1 MPFGQGGVRNQPHS
15 AFFMNDLKQA
25 IAIIRRGGILIY
37 PTETL
42 YGLGCDATNEAALRR
57 LFEVKGR
64 ALTQP
69 PPVLIAGVAQL
80 EMLVA
85 EVPVTARELMEKH
98 WPGALTLVLPAQ
110 NGLCPLL
117 TAQSNGVKTIG
128 VRESGHI
135 IARALCEGAG
145 VPIVATSA
153 NFSGAT
159 GNAAA
164 PRTLD
169 DIPAEFKALVDLVL
183 DDGAV
188 GGAPSTIV
196 DCTGEAPRVLRRGA
210 VELDF

>member
-1 MPFGQGGVRNQPHS
+1 MSDLSQAIEIIRLGGVV
-15 AFFMNDLKQA
+15 
-25 IAIIRRGGILIY
+25 IY

-57 LFEVKGR
+57 LFEIKGR

-85 EVPVTARELMEKH
+85 EVPVTAHELMEKH

-110 NGLCPLL
+110 NGLSSLL
-117 TAQSNGVKTIG
+117 TSEPNGAKTIG
-128 VRESGHI
+128 VRESGHA

-145 VPIVATSA
+145 VPLVATSA

-169 DIPAEFKALVDLVL
+169 DIPAEFKALVDMVL
-183 DDGAV
+183 DGGAV
-188 GGAPSTIV
+188 GGAPSTVV
-196 DCTGEAPRVLRRGA
+196 DCTGAELRVLRHGA
-210 VELDF
+210 IEIAY

>member
-1 MPFGQGGVRNQPHS
+1 MTSAECEFSSHS
-15 AFFMNDLKQA
+15 AFFMSDLKQA
-25 IAIIRRGGILIY
+25 IAIIRRGGLVIY

-57 LFEVKGR
+57 LFEIKGR

-69 PPVLIAGVAQL
+69 PPLLIAGEAQL
-80 EMLVA
+80 TMLVA
-85 EVPVTARELMEKH
+85 DVSPTARELMAQH
-98 WPGALTLVLPAQ
+98 WPGALTLILPAQ
-110 NGLCPLL
+110 EGLSPLL
-117 TAQSNGVKTIG
+117 TSEANGVKTIG
-128 VRESGHI
+128 VRESGHA

-164 PRTLD
+164 PRILD
-169 DIPAEFKALVDLVL
+169 DIPADFKALVDLVL
-183 DDGAV
+183 DGGAV

-196 DCTGEAPRVLRRGA
+196 DCTSAAPRVLRRGA
-210 VELDF
+210 IELDF